1 MARYQ
6 VILAYDGT
14 RFVGSQRQATSRTVQ
29 SELEK
34 ALRKLGWSGRSV
46 LLAGRTDTGVHAAG
60 QVAAFDLDWGHAE
73 SDLLRALNANLPLDM
88 AARDV
93 RLAAPEFHPRFDATS
108 RRYRYRLFCQP
119 VRDPLREK
127 FAWRVWPPAA
137 GDTLQKAAS
146 LFIGQHD
153 FAAYGTPPRAGSSTL
168 RTVMNTSWQARED
181 EWHFEVQANAFLY
194 RMVRRLVF
202 IQVAVAQGKVSVD
215 AVARSLAGQAEDAV
229 LSEPVPVKWSGPE
242 SKEADRSELPAGL
255 APAHGLTLVQVTYPA
270 ETPSIGKAG

>member
-14 RFVGSQRQATSRTVQ
+14 RFTGSQRQATSRTVQ
-29 SELEK
+29 RELEK
-34 ALRKLGWSGRSV
+34 ALRKLGWSGSSA

-73 SDLLRALNANLPLDM
+73 SDLIRALNANLPPDM

-93 RLAAPEFHPRFDATS
+93 RLAPPEFHPRFDATS
-108 RRYRYRLFCQP
+108 RCYRYRLFCQP

-127 FAWRVWPPAA
+127 FAWRVWPQVD
-137 GDTLQKAAS
+137 GGKLMETAS
-146 LFIGQHD
+146 FFVGQHE
-153 FAAYGTPPRAGSSTL
+153 FAAYGTPPRAGSSTV
-168 RTVMNTSWQARED
+168 RTVMNASWQAKDD

-202 IQVAVAQGKVSVD
+202 VQVAVGQGKVSVE
-215 AVARSLAGQAEDAV
+215 AVARSLAGQADGAE
-229 LSEPVPVKWSGPE
+229 
-242 SKEADRSELPAGL
+242 RSELPAGL
-255 APAHGLTLVQVTYPA
+255 APAHGLTLVEVTYPA
-270 ETPSIGKAG
+270 GYSGA